1 MMARRIPSIL
11 PDLSFEEALETTKI
25 HSAAG
30 KIDKNTYIINSRPFR
45 YPHHT
50 ISTVSLIGGGRIPKP
65 GEISLA
71 HNGVL
76 FLDELPEF
84 NKNTLEVL
92 RGPLEDKKV
101 TISRVNASITYP
113 CNFMFVAS
121 MNPCPCGFYGSSD
134 KECTCSPQAISRYMS
149 KLSGPL
155 LDRIDIQVEVTPV
168 KYEKLKNNDNIE
180 NSDIIKSRVNKARII
195 QQERYLKYNI

>member
-1 MMARRIPSIL
+1 MARRIPSIL

-25 HSAAG
+25 HSVAG
-30 KIDKNTYIINSRPFR
+30 QLSKETPLIIERPYR
-45 YPHHT
+45 APHHT
-50 ISTVSLIGGGRIPKP
+50 ISATSLVGGGRIPKP

-92 RGPLEDKKV
+92 RGPLEDKIV
-101 TISRVNASITYP
+101 TISRINASLTYP

-121 MNPCPCGFYGSSD
+121 MNPCPCGFYRFARKGMHLYTTSNF
-134 KECTCSPQAISRYMS
+134 QIY
-149 KLSGPL
+149 G
-155 LDRIDIQVEVTPV
+155 
-168 KYEKLKNNDNIE
+168 E
-180 NSDIIKSRVNKARII
+180 NQWPFIRQD
-195 QQERYLKYNI
+195 